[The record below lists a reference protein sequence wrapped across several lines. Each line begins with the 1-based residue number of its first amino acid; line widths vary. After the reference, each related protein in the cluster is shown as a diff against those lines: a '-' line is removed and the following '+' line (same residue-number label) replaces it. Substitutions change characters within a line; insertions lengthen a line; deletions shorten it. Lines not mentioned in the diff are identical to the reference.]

1 MSGKKGNAGMPA
13 SPARKSADR
22 PENVTFL
29 CMEPAMTKMVKA
41 IATHL

>member
-1 MSGKKGNAGMPA
+1 MSGQGNAG
-13 SPARKSADR
+13 SPAFPAPKSAGR

>member
-1 MSGKKGNAGMPA
+1 MPA
-13 SPARKSADR
+13 SLSRNSAAK

-29 CMEPAMTKMVKA
+29 CMEPAMTKMVRA